1 MFNVSINL
9 LLFISFTT
17 VAVLFWALT
26 LLELFF
32 NKNFNN
38 FTKTTVYEC
47 GFLTINK
54 NTFPI
59 TLNIITLLFFVIIY
73 EIEFILLVPFL
84 LSVNLANTSLIVFT
98 FSLMWLIVITLYWD
112 FFLNKLNWD
121 F

>member
-1 MFNVSINL
+1 MFNTSINL
-9 LLFISFTT
+9 VFFISFTI
-17 VAVLFWALT
+17 VAVLFWAIT

-54 NTFPI
+54 NTLPI
-59 TLNIITLLFFVIIY
+59 TLNVITLLFFVIIY

-84 LSVNLANTSLIVFT
+84 LSVNLANTTLLICVATLLF
-98 FSLMWLIVITLYWD
+98 VIILTLYWD
-112 FFLNKLNWD
+112 FFLNKLNWNY
-121 F
+121 